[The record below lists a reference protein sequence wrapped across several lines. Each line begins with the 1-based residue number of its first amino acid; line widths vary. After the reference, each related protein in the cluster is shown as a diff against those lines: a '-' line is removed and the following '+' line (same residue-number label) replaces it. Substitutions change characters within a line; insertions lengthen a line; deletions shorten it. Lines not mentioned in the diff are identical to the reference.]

1 MTWWLIGPAWKV
13 PALTMSERIVLLALV
28 SFTDKAGANAYPS
41 IATLSARCCCNRS
54 TVHRALKSL
63 RERGVIEPQG
73 KGRKGTIRY
82 KVRLTVQR
90 VGSHTATDPSHSDIP
105 TVGTMRHNPSKVI
118 PRDYPSNYPSDALPV
133 DSVFDSGS
141 RQHTGDW
148 TFETVSEQAQRL
160 NRERRQRK

>member
-1 MTWWLIGPAWKV
+1 MA
-13 PALTMSERIVLLALV
+13 ERIVLLALV

-41 IATLSARCCCNRS
+41 IATLSTRCCCNRS

-90 VGSHTATDPSHSDIP
+90 VVSHPATDPSHSDIP
-105 TVGTMRHNPSKVI
+105 TVGTMRHNPSKAI
-118 PRDYPSNYPSDALPV
+118 PGDYPSDYPSNALPV
-133 DSVFDSGS
+133 DSVFDSRI
-141 RQHTGDW
+141 RQQPSSFW
-148 TFETVSEQAQRL
+148 TETVSEQAQRL

>member
-1 MTWWLIGPAWKV
+1 MSWRLIGPAWKV
-13 PALTMSERIVLLALV
+13 PDLTMAERIVLLALV
-28 SFTDKAGANAYPS
+28 SFTDKRGANAYPS
-41 IATLSARCCCNRS
+41 IATLSTRCCCNRS

-90 VGSHTATDPSHSDIP
+90 VGSHPATDPSHSDIP

-118 PRDYPSNYPSDALPV
+118 PRDYPSDGLPA
-133 DSVFDSGS
+133 DSYFDSGS
-141 RQHTGDW
+141 RQPPDSFW
-148 TFETVSEQAQRL
+148 TETVSEQVARLAQARL
-160 NRERRQRK
+160 ERK